1 MNLATIISVFF
12 AVLPAASGF
21 ATNNLMR
28 ARHSS
33 RGWPRSLLLAERHGG
48 GGSEC
53 NSMDDEIPPPYY
65 SGGHGRRGA
74 IARACRTAAGI
85 TAASTAAT
93 FSNPTAS
100 HADIEGVANI
110 PRSTAPP
117 TATSSNVD
125 GKSVTVFKTKSGM
138 QYIDIA
144 EGAGPT
150 PKYGNFVSIAYKAYI
165 KLPDARGKSYKLDEF
180 DSDRGYLV
188 KHGNGRT
195 VPGLDEGLHT
205 MRVGGKRRVI
215 VPPKLGYVTSG
226 LGPIP
231 VGPYGR
237 WKLNRLI
244 DRMVELKGGNVIF
257 DIEMNSIMEDE
268 ADQGY
273 YTDESLSPEDFGT
286 LRQNIEGSQQTARAA
301 RET

>member
-1 MNLATIISVFF
+1 MNLATMFSVFF
-12 AVLPAASGF
+12 VVLPAASGF
-21 ATNNLMR
+21 ANNKM
-28 ARHSS
+28 RHSKSAHQLS
-33 RGWPRSLLLAERHGG
+33 RAPQSQQQLAERGA
-48 GGSEC
+48 EF
-53 NSMDDEIPPPYY
+53 NSMDSEIPPY
-65 SGGHGRRGA
+65 SGRHGRRGA
-74 IARACRTAAGI
+74 IARACQTAAGI
-85 TAASTAAT
+85 AASAAV
-93 FSNPTAS
+93 FSNPTS
-100 HADIEGVANI
+100 SYADIEGVATI

-117 TATSSNVD
+117 TATASNVD
-125 GKSVTVFKTKSGM
+125 GESVTVFKTKSGL

-144 EGAGPT
+144 EGTGPT

-165 KLPDARGKSYKLDEF
+165 KLPDAMGKSYKLDEF
-180 DSDRGYLV
+180 DSDRGYLI

-244 DRMVELKGGNVIF
+244 DRMVEFKGGNVIF

-286 LRQNIEGSQQTARAA
+286 LRQNIEAGQQAARAA

>member
-12 AVLPAASGF
+12 VVLPAASGF

-28 ARHSS
+28 AHQSS
-33 RGWPRSLLLAERHGG
+33 RSRGPQSRLLAERHGG
-48 GGSEC
+48 GCEF
-53 NSMDDEIPPPYY
+53 NSMDNEIPPY
-65 SGGHGRRGA
+65 SGRNGRRGA
-74 IARACRTAAGI
+74 IARACQTAAGI
-85 TAASTAAT
+85 AASAAA

-100 HADIEGVANI
+100 YADIEGVANI

-117 TATSSNVD
+117 TATASNVD

-144 EGAGPT
+144 EGTGPT

-165 KLPDARGKSYKLDEF
+165 KLPDAMGKSYKLDEF

-215 VPPKLGYVTSG
+215 VPPKLGYVTFG

-257 DIEMNSIMEDE
+257 DIEMKSIMEDE

-273 YTDESLSPEDFGT
+273 YTDESLSPEDFST
-286 LRQNIEGSQQTARAA
+286 LRQNIEASQQDARAA